1 MSTLI
6 LVVIFGL
13 AFASFATQNV
23 GTINIRIGPY
33 DFFGVPVY
41 LIAFGSMLVGLILA
55 WIINTVES
63 IGSAVTI
70 HDRES
75 KLSNVADRNNRLED
89 RIHEL
94 EVENAKLKTNNNYEI
109 RQGDLQKEFKEYRPS
124 LWDRIRHPNLAT

>member
-23 GTINIRIGPY
+23 GAINVRIGPY

-75 KLSNVADRNNRLED
+75 KLSDVADRNNRLED
-89 RIHEL
+89 KIHEL
-94 EVENAKLKTNNNYEI
+94 EIENAKLKTNNDISSNYEI
-109 RQGDLQKEFKEYRPS
+109 RQGDISREYRPS
-124 LWDRIRHPNLAT
+124 FWDRLKHNLAT